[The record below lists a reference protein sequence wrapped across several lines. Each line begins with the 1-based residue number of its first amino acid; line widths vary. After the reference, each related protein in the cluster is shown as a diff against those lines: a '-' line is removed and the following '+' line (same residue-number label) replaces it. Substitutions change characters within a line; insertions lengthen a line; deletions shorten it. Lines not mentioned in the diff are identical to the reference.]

1 MTTADR
7 RVDVGGQAVI
17 EGVMMRSPR
26 SFAVVCR
33 RPDGAIVVKEAAW
46 EPLWSRMRVLRAPFL
61 RGAIVLLESLW
72 NGLSALSF
80 AADQQTIETSTPAGP
95 PPQSLGAA
103 AAGSSGSPD
112 TSDKVAKILTLTLS
126 LALGLAFFVGV
137 PHLLAWALGSVLGF
151 DTASVWFHLVDGV
164 VKTLLLLGYLSAI
177 SRIPEIRRV
186 FEYHG
191 AEHKAIATYEHGLEL
206 TVANARTQSR
216 FHPRCGTSFLLIVVL
231 VSVALFTALLRG
243 QWMPTPAMDHAA
255 KILIKLPLMFPI
267 AGLAYELIRLA
278 GKKCDTSALARALS
292 APGMWLQKITTREPA
307 DDQLEIA
314 LISIRKTLWRERL
327 GAAATVG
334 APVAVYASAA
344 DVDLPLI

>member
-1 MTTADR
+1 MAPSE

-46 EPLWSRMRVLRAPFL
+46 EPLWGRMKVLRAPFL

-80 AADQQTIETSTPAGP
+80 AADQQADTPPA
-95 PPQSLGAA
+95 PQSLGAA
-103 AAGSSGSPD
+103 AAPQKSGGD
-112 TSDKVAKILTLTLS
+112 ALAKGLTLTLS

-151 DTASVWFHLVDGV
+151 DTSSVWFHLVDGV
-164 VKTLLLLGYLSAI
+164 VKTLLLLGYLAAI

-206 TVANARTQSR
+206 TVENARKQSR
-216 FHPRCGTSFLLIVVL
+216 FHPRCGTSFLLIVVM

-243 QWMPTPAMDHAA
+243 TWMPTPAADHAV

-278 GKKCDTSALARALS
+278 GKKCDTSAWARALS
-292 APGMWLQKITTREPA
+292 QPGMWLQKITTREPA

-314 LISIRKTLWRERL
+314 LISIRKTLWRERA
-327 GAAATVG
+327 GAATTG
-334 APVAVYASAA
+334 APVMVYASAA
-344 DVDLPLI
+344 EVDLPLL

>member
-1 MTTADR
+1 MATSE

-33 RPDGAIVVKEAAW
+33 RPDGSIVVKEAAW
-46 EPLWSRMRVLRAPFL
+46 EPLWGRMKVLRAPFL

-80 AADQQTIETSTPAGP
+80 AADQQTDAAAA
-95 PPQSLGAA
+95 PQSLGAA
-103 AAGSSGSPD
+103 AAPKKGEAL
-112 TSDKVAKILTLTLS
+112 AKGLTLAAS

-151 DTASVWFHLVDGV
+151 DTSSVYFHLVDGV
-164 VKTLLLLGYLSAI
+164 VKTLLLLGYLAAI

-216 FHPRCGTSFLLIVVL
+216 FHPRCGTSFLLIVVM

-243 QWMPTPAMDHAA
+243 VWMPTPAADHAV

-278 GKKCDTSALARALS
+278 GKKCDTSAWARIMS
-292 APGMWLQKITTREPA
+292 KPGMWLQKITTREPA

-314 LISIRKTLWRERL
+314 LISIRKTLWRERA
-327 GAAATVG
+327 GAATTA
-334 APVAVYASAA
+334 APVMVYASAA
-344 DVDLPLI
+344 EVDLPLL